1 MILRL
6 KYIHKVK
13 GRNGAVHYYLRRKGL
28 RAVSLPDMR
37 DPGFLAA
44 YQAALAETE
53 RKPILALPHTL
64 EGLIEAWSRSAHFAS
79 LSPATQTTYRRIMLD
94 LQKQDYAAGMV
105 AEFEPVHIRRIMARH
120 SDTPAAANNRLK
132 ILRLAFDHAVDDG
145 WRQDNP
151 AKTVKKYREKAE
163 GATPWKEEQITQF
176 LDHWPIGTLPRL
188 ALLLLLY
195 SGQRRSDVVR
205 MGRQHVRGDLLEV
218 TQQKTGAALM
228 IPLHSTLAQELQH
241 APQEGTF
248 LQTGK
253 GEAFTANGFYMRFKS
268 WRSSAGLPDGLSP
281 HGLRKAAARR
291 LAEAGCS
298 AHQIAAITG
307 HATLSEVERY
317 TRAADQERLARA
329 AMAMIEVESKTGKV

>member
-1 MILRL
+1 M
-6 KYIHKVK
+6 
-13 GRNGAVHYYLRRKGL
+13 
-28 RAVSLPDMR
+28 
-37 DPGFLAA
+37 F
-44 YQAALAETE
+44 
-53 RKPILALPHTL
+53 
-64 EGLIEAWSRSAHFAS
+64 
-79 LSPATQTTYRRIMLD
+79 D

-120 SDTPAAANNRLK
+120 ADTPAAANNRLK

-176 LDHWPIGTLPRL
+176 LDHWPVGTAPRL

-218 TQQKTGAALM
+218 TQQKTGASLM
-228 IPLHSTLAQELQH
+228 IPLHSVLAYELEH

-268 WRSSAGLPDGLSP
+268 WRAAAGLPDGLSP

-317 TRAADQERLARA
+317 TRAADQEMLARA
-329 AMAMIEVESKTGKV
+329 AMAKIR